1 MTAQM
6 IVLALA
12 GVALLGALLYAGERH
27 RERQEEDR
35 QRQAV
40 ARKEQ
45 EERQEGL
52 RQLIRDHGIRP
63 VGQMLLR
70 RRQPET
76 LPHQQVATMEAE
88 RGVRARGRLD
98 HLRQQI
104 FRGGDWAVGFI
115 VVISLLGIAWLV
127 FFILQIRLDVT
138 MMVDVGYPAGLAM
151 ALGTVIAIGVSA
163 LGIIISGLLGL
174 HSLFPSL
181 EKWRRSA
188 RVTAGLALAI
198 PALALVLALPPLAV
212 YRSQSTLGAQV
223 TLLQKTLAQ
232 EESTTPQD
240 PLEITVT
247 KQDLAAAEQRLE
259 KGERLDKTLA
269 VIVPMLELV
278 TSPAP
283 VYVGEL
289 LVALWLAWVIADARR
304 KEQAARNE
312 IQVHAQRFI
321 TDFTDLIVPLGGA
334 PEEADR
340 LLFQADGTELAQP
353 PPQPDPPAADAPAP
367 SAGEPREAPEQ
378 PTGPPEQE
386 PAFNEPTTDPDPNPT
401 NQGVRRPVADPWSL
415 A

>member
-1 MTAQM
+1 MTTEK

-12 GVALLGALLYAGERH
+12 CAVLIGALLYARERH
-27 RERQEEDR
+27 RERQADNGR
-35 QRQAV
+35 RRA
-40 ARKEQ
+40 AASKEQ
-45 EERQEGL
+45 AERQEGL
-52 RQLIRDHGIRP
+52 RQLIRDYGIWP

-70 RRQPET
+70 RWQPET
-76 LPHQQVATMEAE
+76 LPHQHVATAQAE
-88 RGVRARGRLD
+88 RGDRARDRLD
-98 HLRQQI
+98 HLGQQI
-104 FRGGDWAVGFI
+104 FRGGDWAVGFV

-127 FFILQIRLDVT
+127 FFILQIHLDVT
-138 MMVDVGYPAGLAM
+138 MMVDVGYPTGLAM

-163 LGIIISGLLGL
+163 LGIIISGMLGS

-181 EKWRRSA
+181 ERWRRSA
-188 RVTAGLALAI
+188 RITAGLVLAI

-223 TLLQKTLAQ
+223 SLFQKTLAQ

-240 PLEITVT
+240 PLEIAVT

-259 KGERLDKTLA
+259 KGEQLDKTLS
-269 VIVPMLELV
+269 VVVPMLELV

-289 LVALWLAWVIADARR
+289 LVAMWLSWVITDARR
-304 KEQAARNE
+304 RERAARNV

-340 LLFQADGTELAQP
+340 LLFHADGTELPQP
-353 PPQPDPPAADAPAP
+353 PPQPAPPSVDTPAP
-367 SAGEPREAPEQ
+367 NAGRPERVPEEPA
-378 PTGPPEQE
+378 GPPQDDGVLNEQV
-386 PAFNEPTTDPDPNPT
+386 TDPHPYPT